1 MVIFFEEL
9 IMLIFL
15 WFLKLIDGIMEI
27 FDGISGITTIQ
38 YRNQEVNI
46 IDLVIGDST
55 ITTIFWCI
63 FILAI
68 GLTCIFTIVALI
80 KNMIA
85 NNRNLTGILGKFFLA
100 LLGTLAMI
108 AVVFLG
114 ILISNTI
121 LRLVAEIFQIGNTTK
136 LSNSLFN
143 ACVKEWINGY
153 KINEVDITNLS
164 VREIMGDYKT
174 AMFGIWPTSWKMN
187 GMINPDNFM
196 YLPSMIAAIGLMIA
210 LIVAIL
216 NLAKR
221 VYEIGLLYLT
231 LPVLMSTLP
240 LDDGAKFKMWRETF
254 ITKIILAYGT
264 IFSVNVFLLLLPIIS
279 QVKIIGVGSFGNTIF
294 LIFMIIGGAMVIPAG
309 QTLFTR
315 LFGQADDVQAG
326 GGFLRNAFY
335 GSRIA
340 GIATIGVASKIIRGA
355 SSIGK
360 KVIKPKKRK
369 EEDNDNQYIEE
380 NQDTNQDEG
389 GTQTE

>member
-231 LPVLMSTLP
+231 LPVSMSTLP
-240 LDDGAKFKMWRETF
+240 LDDGAKYKMWRETF
-254 ITKIILAYGT
+254 I
-264 IFSVNVFLLLLPIIS
+264 N
-279 QVKIIGVGSFGNTIF
+279 
-294 LIFMIIGGAMVIPAG
+294 
-309 QTLFTR
+309 
-315 LFGQADDVQAG
+315 
-326 GGFLRNAFY
+326 
-335 GSRIA
+335 
-340 GIATIGVASKIIRGA
+340 
-355 SSIGK
+355 
-360 KVIKPKKRK
+360 
-369 EEDNDNQYIEE
+369 
-380 NQDTNQDEG
+380 
-389 GTQTE
+389 